1 MVKGEGDY
9 VTVTSASA
17 VRSEQP
23 GYLNVDQERPPYLW
37 AALTAFVVLAIY
49 LATLAPTTAFWD
61 TSEYIAAAKVLGI
74 PHPPGNP
81 LFVILAHTFGL
92 LPLAASYAVRINLFA
107 AVTSAASAGLWFLVA
122 ERWLR
127 GIVAPR
133 WARYAAAFGGVLVGA
148 TSWTVWN
155 QSTVNEKVYTVSLLS
170 IALVMW
176 LVVRWGDD
184 EPGTHRDR
192 WLVLIAY
199 VLALTSTNH
208 LMGVLALPALI
219 VYVLWTDWR
228 TVLRPW
234 AIVTF
239 FALLLAL
246 TGQGMAIFLALEH
259 AFTGEWRSSVP
270 TDVTGLILTVLMLN
284 VVGFAV
290 YKNWRDPLVYLG
302 LAAVVVGISLNYF
315 WLPLRAGQYPPINEG
330 EPVGF
335 LSQSLQDVLNR
346 VQYGKPPLSQ
356 RQATFGAQLANFW
369 QYFSWQFARDW
380 GQLGRVATGLFTVL
394 GLTGLWELWKRDRR
408 AGIACVALLATLS
421 LGLVYYMNFKYG
433 FSQYPGEPS
442 LPREVRERDYF
453 FVGSFAVYGAFVAL
467 GLGAVM
473 RTVVEFLRDRGT
485 PVSRWAMASP
495 VLALA
500 LIPLLGNHV
509 TASRAHETIPRDFA
523 YDILQSVEPYG
534 ILITAGDNDTFPL
547 WYAQEVEGIRRDVT
561 LANLSLMNTR
571 WHLRQLRRRETPA
584 FDPSRAASLWK
595 PTEEPGLPLTD
606 SADAANKAS
615 DKWPRPTE
623 PVFSLTQ
630 AQLDSLPEAMQVP
643 AKGGIAFDSL
653 RLDFGQDVLMLQDLA
668 SIFLIRDNLGK
679 RPVYFSWSDG
689 GYPDQTLGLSPYLV
703 SQGFVRKLMSK
714 PVVPNDSIV
723 LNPSLGYL
731 DVPRTEKLLWDVYH
745 WRSAARPRP
754 RGWVDQ
760 PSGSILQLYAVVYGG
775 AAKSLAAAGQKA
787 EAARADS
794 VANAVSRSLGREN
807 QF

>member
-1 MVKGEGDY
+1 MTAE
-9 VTVTSASA
+9 S
-17 VRSEQP
+17 
-23 GYLNVDQERPPYLW
+23 ERPPYLW
-37 AALTAFVVLAIY
+37 AALTAIVVFLIY

-81 LFVILAHTFGL
+81 LFVVLAHTFGL
-92 LPLAASYAVRINLFA
+92 VPLAESYAVRINLFA
-107 AVTSAASAGLWFLVA
+107 ALTSAAAAGLWFLVA

-127 GIVAPR
+127 GIVGQR
-133 WARYAAAFGGVLVGA
+133 WARYAAAFAGVLVGA

-155 QSTVNEKVYTVSLLS
+155 QSTVNEKVYTLSLLS

-208 LMGVLALPALI
+208 LMGVLALPALA

-239 FALLLAL
+239 YALLLVV
-246 TGQGMAIFLALEH
+246 
-259 AFTGEWRSSVP
+259 TGEWIAMLHGGTKGAV
-270 TDVTGLILTVLMLN
+270 LILLTL
-284 VVGFAV
+284 AV
-290 YKNWRDPLVYLG
+290 IGYALWKSPRDPLVYLG
-302 LAAVVVGISLNYF
+302 LAAVVIGISLNYL
-315 WLPLRAGQYPPINEG
+315 WLPLRAAQYPPINEG

-335 LSQSLQDVLNR
+335 LSQALQDVLNR

-356 RQATFGAQLANFW
+356 RQASFTAQLANFW
-369 QYFSWQFARDW
+369 QYYSWQFARDW
-380 GQLGRVATGLFTVL
+380 GRFGAAATGLFTVL

-408 AGIACVALLATLS
+408 AGIAGLALLTTLTI
-421 LGLVYYMNFKYG
+421 GLVYYMNFKYG
-433 FSQYPGEPS
+433 FSQYPGEPG

-453 FVGSFAVYGAFVAL
+453 FVGFFAIYGAFVAL
-467 GLGAVM
+467 GFGAVM
-473 RTVVEFLRDRGT
+473 RRIVEFLRDHGT
-485 PVSRWAMASP
+485 TTSRWAAASP

-500 LIPLLGNHV
+500 LIPLLGNRL

-571 WHLRQLRRRETPA
+571 WHLRQLRRRQTPA
-584 FDPSRAASLWK
+584 FDPAAAAALWK
-595 PTEEPGLPLTD
+595 PRPAESGVPLTD
-606 SADAANKAS
+606 STPGRAQS
-615 DKWPRPTE
+615 LTTWPHPTG
-623 PVFSLTQ
+623 PVFSLTE

-643 AKGGIAFDSL
+643 STGGLAFDSL
-653 RLDFGQDVLMLQDLA
+653 KIDFGQDILMLQDLA
-668 SIFLIRDNLGK
+668 TIFLIRDNMGR
-679 RPVYFSWSDG
+679 RPIYFSWSDG

-703 SQGFVRKLMSK
+703 SQGFVRKLMPK
-714 PVVPNDSIV
+714 PVVPSDSIV

-731 DVPRTEKLLWDVYH
+731 DLARTEELLWNVYH
-745 WRSAARPRP
+745 WKAAARERP

-775 AAKSLAAAGQKA
+775 VSKTFAAVGQTA
-787 EAARADS
+787 QAARADS
-794 VANAVSRSLGREN
+794 VANAVTRNLSR
-807 QF
+807 

>member
-1 MVKGEGDY
+1 MGRDGSKAKGDN

-17 VRSEQP
+17 VRGERP
-23 GYLNVDQERPPYLW
+23 GYLTVDQEKPPYLW
-37 AALTAFVVLAIY
+37 AALTALVVLAIY

-208 LMGVLALPALI
+208 LMGVLALPALV

-239 FALLLAL
+239 YALLLAL
-246 TGQGMAIFLALEH
+246 TGEWIALLH
-259 AFTGEWRSSVP
+259 GGAAG
-270 TDVTGLILTVLMLN
+270 GLLILLTLGVL
-284 VVGFAV
+284 GYAV
-290 YKNWRDPLVYLG
+290 WKTPRDPLVYLG
-302 LAAVVVGISLNYF
+302 LLAVIVGISLNYF
-315 WLPLRAGQYPPINEG
+315 WLPLRAAQYPAINEG

-346 VQYGKPPLSQ
+346 VQYGKPALSQ

-380 GQLGRVATGLFTVL
+380 GQLGAAATVLFTLL
-394 GLTGLWELWKRDRR
+394 GLSGLWELWKRDRR

-595 PTEEPGLPLTD
+595 STEEPGLPLTD
-606 SADAANKAS
+606 SAGAANKATE
-615 DKWPRPTE
+615 KWPRPTE

-630 AQLDSLPEAMQVP
+630 VQLDSLPEAMQVP

-703 SQGFVRKLMSK
+703 SQGFVRKLMPK

>member
-1 MVKGEGDY
+1 MNAEL
-9 VTVTSASA
+9 
-17 VRSEQP
+17 Q
-23 GYLNVDQERPPYLW
+23 RPPYLW
-37 AALTAFVVLAIY
+37 ALLTALVVFLIY
-49 LATLAPTTAFWD
+49 LASLAPTTAFWD

-81 LFVILAHTFGL
+81 LFVIVAHAFGL
-92 LPLAASYAVRINLFA
+92 LPLAESYAVRINLFA
-107 AVTSAASAGLWFLVA
+107 AVTSAAAAGLWFLVA

-127 GIVAPR
+127 GIVAQR
-133 WARYAAAFGGVLVGA
+133 WARYAAAFAGVLVGA

-155 QSTVNEKVYTVSLLS
+155 QSTVNEKVYTLSLLS

-208 LMGVLALPALI
+208 LMGVLALPALA

-239 FALLLAL
+239 YALLLAV
-246 TGQGMAIFLALEH
+246 
-259 AFTGEWRSSVP
+259 TGEWILMLQGG
-270 TDVTGLILTVLMLN
+270 TAGGILLLLTVG
-284 VVGFAV
+284 VVGYAL
-290 YKNWRDPLVYLG
+290 WRTPRDPLVYLG
-302 LAAVVVGISLNYF
+302 LAAVVVGISLNYL
-315 WLPLRAGQYPPINEG
+315 WLPLRAAQFPPINEG

-335 LSQSLQDVLNR
+335 LSQALQDVLNR
-346 VQYGKPPLSQ
+346 VQYGKPPLSE

-380 GQLGRVATGLFTVL
+380 GRLGAAATGLFTVL
-394 GLTGLWELWKRDRR
+394 GLAGLWELWKRDRR
-408 AGIACVALLATLS
+408 AGLAGIALLATLS
-421 LGLVYYMNFKYG
+421 LGLVFYMNFKYG
-433 FSQYPGEPS
+433 FSQYPNEPS

-467 GLGAVM
+467 GFGGLMRRIVEWLG
-473 RTVVEFLRDRGT
+473 DRGT
-485 PVSRWAMASP
+485 PSSRWAAATP

-500 LIPLLGNHV
+500 LIPLLGNRT
-509 TASRAHETIPRDFA
+509 TASRADEWVPRDFA
-523 YDILQSVEPYG
+523 YDMLQSVEPYS

-571 WHLRQLRRRETPA
+571 WHLRQLRRRATPA
-584 FDPSRAASLWK
+584 FDPAEAAALWK
-595 PTEEPGLPLTD
+595 PRPAESGVPLTGSKQKTD
-606 SADAANKAS
+606 DALTA
-615 DKWPRPTE
+615 WRQPTE
-623 PVFSLTQ
+623 PVFSLSE
-630 AQLDSLPEAMQVP
+630 AQLDSLPEAMRVP
-643 AKGGIAFDSL
+643 SSGGVSFDSL
-653 RLDFGQDVLMLQDLA
+653 RISFGQDVLLLQDLA
-668 SIFLIRDNLGK
+668 TIFLIRDNLGK
-679 RPVYFSWSDG
+679 RPVYFSLSDG

-703 SQGFVRKLMSK
+703 AQGFVRKLMPK
-714 PVVPNDSIV
+714 PVVASDSIV

-731 DVPRTEKLLWDVYH
+731 DLPRTRKLLWDVYH
-745 WRSAARPRP
+745 WQSATRDRP

-760 PSGSILQLYAVVYGG
+760 PSGSILQLYSVVYGG
-775 AAKSLAAAGQKA
+775 AAKSFAAVGEK
-787 EAARADS
+787 ELAARADS
-794 VANAVSRSLGREN
+794 VARAVSRNLNPGN
-807 QF
+807 